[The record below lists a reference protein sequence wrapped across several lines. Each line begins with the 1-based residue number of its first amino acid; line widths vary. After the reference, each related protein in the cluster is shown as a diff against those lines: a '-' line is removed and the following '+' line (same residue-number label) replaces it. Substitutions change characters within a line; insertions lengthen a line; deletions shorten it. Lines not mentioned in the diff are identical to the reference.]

1 MTYNQSMKIIDNL
14 DNLKIS
20 WKCQQK
26 STNFI
31 KKGLMNNFESYEIV
45 RNFLKLYCR
54 CFCLPEGSHNIAAG
68 GYGVPVDNIDRSCLE
83 FKQCYKCLIAEH
95 AGDFKGIPDGTECRG
110 EDHGYKM
117 NLTTENGTNK
127 ITCLNPVGTCR
138 RNI

>member
-1 MTYNQSMKIIDNL
+1 MKTYLSICILYLVFECLSFHFFEIFKLLRIVKDL
-14 DNLKIS
+14 R
-20 WKCQQK
+20 
-26 STNFI
+26 FI
-31 KKGLMNNFESYEIV
+31 NNFQTV
-45 RNFLKLYCR
+45 RHFLQLHYS